1 MEKYYFPLHLNGGNR
16 GCEAISK
23 GTALIL
29 GEPKENLIGLC
40 SDIKLDKK
48 LGVDNYVT
56 LIPQNKKTFAH
67 KIPLF
72 LYKLLC
78 RDRYKYLSKEYE
90 LYYDKFIG
98 KISEHD
104 IMVSTGGDMMCYGD
118 NQAVYTVNRAYE
130 KGIKSILF
138 ACSMGK
144 ENLTERKFNALKK
157 FSILYA
163 RETLT
168 EEFFKSL
175 GLRNVVCF
183 PDPAFI
189 LEPQSIDF
197 PTYFEKKNVIGLNIS
212 NMILKNG
219 GVESPFMKDLHSL
232 IEKIITKTDFQ
243 LLLIPHVF
251 WKNQD
256 DRVICNIVYNQYK
269 YTSRVY
275 VLDSNSY
282 NYCEIRYII
291 SHCEAFIGARTHAVI
306 SAYST
311 CVPALALGYS
321 IKARGIVKDL
331 CLSDRLIVRCDDYQG
346 GDLLR
351 SFDYLI
357 NYRYQI
363 REHLLKFMPL
373 YKKRLA
379 GVKDTIKSMLK

>member
-1 MEKYYFPLHLNGGNR
+1 MKYYFPLHLNGGNR

-40 SDIKLDKK
+40 SDLELDKR
-48 LGVDNYVT
+48 LGVDKYVT
-56 LIPQNKKTFAH
+56 LIPQNQKTF
-67 KIPLF
+67 IQRIRLF

-78 RDRYKYLSKEYE
+78 KDRYKYLSKEYGFC
-90 LYYDKFIG
+90 YDKFIDG
-98 KISEHD
+98 ISTHN

-118 NQAVYTVNRAYE
+118 NQAVYTVNEAYE
-130 KGIKSILF
+130 KGIRSILF

-175 GLRNVVCF
+175 GLRNVICF

-189 LEPQSIDF
+189 LEPQSVEL
-197 PTYFEKKNVIGLNIS
+197 PTCFEKNNVIGLNIS

-219 GVESPFMKDLHSL
+219 GVGSPFMEDLRSL
-232 IEKIITKTDFQ
+232 IEKIISETDFQ

-256 DRVICNIVYNQYK
+256 DRVVCNTVYDQYK
-269 YTSRVY
+269 HSNRVY

-331 CLSDRLIVRCDDYQG
+331 CLSDRLIVRCDDYQRG
-346 GDLLR
+346 ELLQ

-357 NYRYQI
+357 NNRHQI
-363 REHLLKFMPL
+363 REHLLKIMPL
-373 YKKRLA
+373 YKNRLT
-379 GVKDTIKSMLK
+379 GVKDTIRLMLK

>member
-40 SDIKLDKK
+40 SDIKLDKR
-48 LGVDNYVT
+48 LGVDKYVT
-56 LIPQNKKTFAH
+56 LISQNQKTFIQ
-67 KIPLF
+67 KIHLF

-78 RDRYKYLSKEYE
+78 TDHYKYLSKEYE
-90 LYYDKFIG
+90 FYYDKFID
-98 KISEHD
+98 KISVHD

-118 NQAVYTVNRAYE
+118 NQAVYTVNKAYE
-130 KGIKSILF
+130 KGVKSILF

-189 LEPQSIDF
+189 LEPQSINL
-197 PTYFEKKNVIGLNIS
+197 PTCFEKGNVIGLNIS

-232 IEKIITKTDFQ
+232 IEKMISETDFQ
-243 LLLIPHVF
+243 LLLIPHVC
-251 WKNQD
+251 WENQD
-256 DRVICNIVYNQYK
+256 DRVLCKSVYNQYK
-269 YTSRVY
+269 HSNRVH

-291 SHCEAFIGARTHAVI
+291 SRCEAFIGARTHAVI

-331 CLSDRLIVRCDDYQG
+331 GLSEMLIVRCDDYQYG
-346 GDLLR
+346 ELMQ

-357 NYRYQI
+357 NNRYQI
-363 REHLLKFMPL
+363 REHLLKIMPL
-373 YKKRLA
+373 YKRRLG
-379 GVKDTIKSMLK
+379 GVKDSIKSMLK